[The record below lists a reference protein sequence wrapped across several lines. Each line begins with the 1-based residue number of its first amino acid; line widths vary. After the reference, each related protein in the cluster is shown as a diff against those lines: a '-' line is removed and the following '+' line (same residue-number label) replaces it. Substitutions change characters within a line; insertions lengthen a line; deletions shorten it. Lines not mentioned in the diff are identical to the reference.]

1 MFTHNQEAT
10 MSHSQNITLEQL
22 IDLIHHR
29 ITTLK
34 DISKTTKIEE
44 LTVDTNFFAHTL
56 NSTFGVTLSAN
67 DFQRLETV
75 DDLLKMLNDN

>member
-22 IDLIHHR
+22 IDLIHDC

-44 LTVDTNFFAHTL
+44 LTVDTNLFALTL

-75 DDLLKMLNDN
+75 DDLLQMLNDN

>member
-1 MFTHNQEAT
+1 

-22 IDLIHHR
+22 IDLIHDR

-44 LTVDTNFFAHTL
+44 LTVDTNLFALTL

-75 DDLLKMLNDN
+75 DDLLQMLNDN